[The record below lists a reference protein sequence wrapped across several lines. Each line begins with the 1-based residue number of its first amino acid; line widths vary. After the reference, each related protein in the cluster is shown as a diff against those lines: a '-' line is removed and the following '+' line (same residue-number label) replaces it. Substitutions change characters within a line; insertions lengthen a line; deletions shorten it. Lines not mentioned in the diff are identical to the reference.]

1 MNKFKKGI
9 YNLAREQVKKQ
20 LTRNLGKVIEEDD
33 RLICYVNKHKCEK
46 NIFTN
51 TFACSGITDN
61 DRRLAEVYNL
71 VKPIYY
77 VFDGLVFDKNQ
88 VYIYGYDN
96 ANIIIRNC
104 QFFYGL
110 YVTVHGKCFLSEN
123 SYIRAFRRLSIYAD
137 DITIKD
143 MNIINELKYTS
154 NLNVEIAADDNLN
167 IINSYIGKMNEKSN
181 IDISAGKKIIIDNSQ
196 IEGDN
201 IKCESPKIETHHDSS
216 LIATKRVN
224 LNVKDFEPIK
234 ITSPVVALNNN
245 EINSNNKPIKL
256 KQLTNPLSI
265 KRLELINLLKQVK
278 VKCDK
283 VNSNEINEYKSYI
296 NNRPISKTLKK

>member
-1 MNKFKKGI
+1 MNKLKESI
-9 YNLAREQVKKQ
+9 YKLAREYVKKQ

-51 TFACSGITDN
+51 TFACGGITDN
-61 DRRLAEVYNL
+61 DRHLAKVYNL
-71 VKPIYY
+71 DKPIYY
-77 VFDGLVFDKNQ
+77 VFDGLEFDKNQ

-96 ANIIIRNC
+96 VNIIIRNC
-104 QFFYGL
+104 KFFYGL
-110 YVTVHGKCFLSEN
+110 HVRVHGKCFLSEN
-123 SYIRAFRRLSIYAD
+123 SYIRAFRGLSVYAD

-143 MNIINELKYTS
+143 MNIINELKYTN
-154 NLNVEIAADDNLN
+154 NLHVEIAADDNLN
-167 IINSYIGKMNEKSN
+167 IINSYIGKMNEKIT
-181 IDISAGKKIIIDNSQ
+181 IDISAGKKMVIDNSQ

-234 ITSPVVALNNN
+234 ITSPVVVLNNN

-265 KRLELINLLKQVK
+265 KRLELIELLKRVK
-278 VKCDK
+278 DKCDN
-283 VNSNEINEYKSYI
+283 VNSNEIDEYKSYI
-296 NNRPISKTLKK
+296 NNRSISKTLKK